1 MVLCGGVA
9 LGLAACSSAPS
20 KTGSGSTVP
29 TIGSTLLLP
38 ITTTSTI
45 ATVTVLSG
53 TTTVPTA
60 SPSATA
66 TTVHATTSVAKSGAT
81 TTSVAGRLV
90 NSPSD
95 SVHLGD
101 HGPGVT
107 EIQKALVA
115 HGFKVTVD
123 GKFGPQTEKAV
134 IGFQKSVS
142 IKQDGIVGPATWKR
156 LQAAGTA
163 TTTTVK
169 GATTTT
175 VKGGTTTT
183 T

>member
-1 MVLCGGVA
+1 VLG
-9 LGLAACSSAPS
+9 
-20 KTGSGSTVP
+20 
-29 TIGSTLLLP
+29 
-38 ITTTSTI
+38 
-45 ATVTVLSG
+45 G
-53 TTTVPTA
+53 TTTVPA
-60 SPSATA
+60 APVV
-66 TTVHATTSVAKSGAT
+66 TTVRSTTSVAAAGAAT
-81 TTSVAGRLV
+81 TTTVVGRTV
-90 NSPSD
+90 TKPND

-107 EIQKALVA
+107 EIQKALIA

-134 IGFQKSVS
+134 IAFQKSVG

-156 LQAAGTA
+156 LQATGTA

-169 GATTTT
+169 GGATTTT